1 MAKTPQNAE
10 RPNYTVTWA
19 PSVES
24 RELAKTTAAP
34 KPRVEALTPA
44 GVNVAERRGNTV
56 PETAQNG
63 QRIAAGSRQ
72 YVGLQTASSSKDKR
86 RRTEPT
92 STETTRTP
100 AVGVATELPSEKES
114 LGKRRRMEL
123 RTTTGS
129 QSTSADG
136 RKERAEPVA
145 TERNIGPTLQ
155 RTGTEIITA
164 QGTSRLVQNMMED
177 DTYKGLSIVREY
189 GLVLA
194 DTPNG
199 KRIVLPPSRWATAL
213 KEVHDSVWAG
223 HLRAPHTYARMAQTH
238 WWSGLQKAVKRWV
251 LGCHECGSRTARP
264 REVVPPLRSI
274 RGGDVG
280 D

>member
-1 MAKTPQNAE
+1 MAKTPRNAE
-10 RPNYTVTWA
+10 RPKYTVTWA

-34 KPRVEALTPA
+34 KPRDEAFTPA
-44 GVNVAERRGNTV
+44 GVDVADLRGNTV
-56 PETAQNG
+56 PESAQNE
-63 QRIAAGSRQ
+63 QRIAAGSQQ
-72 YVGLQTASSSKDKR
+72 YVGLQTASGSKAKR
-86 RRTEPT
+86 RL
-92 STETTRTP
+92 
-100 AVGVATELPSEKES
+100 ATQLPSETETS
-114 LGKRRRMEL
+114 GKRRRMEL
-123 RTTTGS
+123 QTTTGS

-155 RTGTEIITA
+155 RTDTEIKTA
-164 QGTSRLVQNMMED
+164 QGTSRLVHNMMED
-177 DTYKGLSIVREY
+177 GTYKGLSIMREY

-213 KEVHDSVWAG
+213 KEIHGSVWAG
-223 HLRAPHTYARMAQTH
+223 HIRAPHTYARMAQTH
-238 WWSGLQKAVKRWV
+238 WWSGLQMAVKRWV
-251 LGCHECGSRTARP
+251 LGCQECGSRTARP

>member
-1 MAKTPQNAE
+1 MAKTPRNAE
-10 RPNYTVTWA
+10 RPKYTVTWA

-34 KPRVEALTPA
+34 KPRDEAFTPA
-44 GVNVAERRGNTV
+44 GVDVADRRGNTV
-56 PETAQNG
+56 PESAQNE
-63 QRIAAGSRQ
+63 QRIAAGSQQ
-72 YVGLQTASSSKDKR
+72 YVGLQTASGSKAKR
-86 RRTEPT
+86 RRTEPNV
-92 STETTRTP
+92 R
-100 AVGVATELPSEKES
+100 
-114 LGKRRRMEL
+114 KRRARL
-123 RTTTGS
+123 RS
-129 QSTSADG
+129 EWRHSCRRKRRPQASDG
-136 RKERAEPVA
+136 VWSY
-145 TERNIGPTLQ
+145 GQ
-155 RTGTEIITA
+155 RPGVRRTDTEIKTA
-164 QGTSRLVQNMMED
+164 QGTSRLVHNMMED
-177 DTYKGLSIVREY
+177 GTYKGLSIMREY

-213 KEVHDSVWAG
+213 KEIHGSVWAG

-238 WWSGLQKAVKRWV
+238 WWSGLQMAVKRWV
-251 LGCHECGSRTARP
+251 LGCQECGSRTARP